1 MNADFPTLWCTMHR
15 QDDAQ
20 YIASSV
26 FWFWGCFHFNQ
37 MPVFLRCINFVL
49 QEKKKKNHKIKSGL
63 TQSIPFSVYP
73 MNSSWRIC
81 MTTQHHFPTGS
92 SVKDASFRQAG
103 SDPNPRT
110 CTWTSTAS
118 ASPSVLSLSIAL
130 LNSPN
135 AESPATPRQ
144 ANTNKQ

>member
-1 MNADFPTLWCTMHR
+1 MLTSQRC
-15 QDDAQ
+15 DAQ
-20 YIASSV
+20 CTVRMMHSTLLLQYFGFGV
-26 FWFWGCFHFNQ
+26 
-37 MPVFLRCINFVL
+37 VFVL
-49 QEKKKKNHKIKSGL
+49 IKCLFSSDASILFSRGKKKKNHKIKSGL
-63 TQSIPFSVYP
+63 TRSIPFSVYP
-73 MNSSWRIC
+73 MNPSWRIC

-92 SVKDASFRQAG
+92 SVNDASFRQAG

-118 ASPSVLSLSIAL
+118 TSPSVLSLSIAL